1 MQYLNHAIS
10 LYQDNERIKS
20 LKIDYA
26 LSDDRQEKQAIKLS
40 LLNLGHR
47 IKQEKQE

>member
-1 MQYLNHAIS
+1 MNNLNNAIG
-10 LYQDNERIKS
+10 LYWEPERVKS

-26 LSDDRQEKQAIKLS
+26 LSEDNNERQAIKIS

-47 IKQEKQE
+47 IKENV

>member
-1 MQYLNHAIS
+1 MHYLN
-10 LYQDNERIKS
+10 YDERIKS

-26 LSDDRQEKQAIKLS
+26 LSENNQEKQAIKIS

-47 IKQEKQE
+47 IKEDKQD